1 MCKNLMEIDVVRD
14 RIKFYPDWPKE
25 GVNFIDIMPLL
36 NDRTT
41 FGVVIDA
48 IAEAVTTPN
57 VVAPEA
63 RGFLFAAPLLVCL
76 SSSVAS
82 MIPFRKQGKLPSAG
96 DDLLKVSIVKEY
108 GEDNLFYRRSDVEQ
122 AQITDGVVEIT
133 LFDDIL
139 ATGGTAVGMAESL
152 NSLKV
157 VRDGVEY
164 PVRVKEFVFLGEI
177 DVLGG
182 RERLESIAPVKTFIH
197 F

>member
-14 RIKFYPDWPKE
+14 RINFYPDWPKE
-25 GVNFIDIMPLL
+25 GINFIDIMPLL
-36 NDRTT
+36 NNRTT

-48 IAEAVTTPN
+48 IAEVVTTPN

-63 RGFLFAAPLLVCL
+63 RGFLFAAPLLV
-76 SSSVAS
+76 SQSSVEC

-96 DDLLKVSIVKEY
+96 DDLLRVSIVKEY

-152 NSLKV
+152 NSLTV
-157 VRDGVEY
+157 RRDGVEY

-177 DVLGG
+177 DEIGG
-182 RERLESIAPVKTFIH
+182 RERLEQIAPVKSFIH